1 MLQKEK
7 YATINWLRTIKIETE
22 LILGYGRH
30 MPLHLL
36 EIPVMEVENQL
47 LAAIK
52 MALFLLVV
60 TQYQQIRP

>member
-1 MLQKEK
+1 
-7 YATINWLRTIKIETE
+7 
-22 LILGYGRH
+22 